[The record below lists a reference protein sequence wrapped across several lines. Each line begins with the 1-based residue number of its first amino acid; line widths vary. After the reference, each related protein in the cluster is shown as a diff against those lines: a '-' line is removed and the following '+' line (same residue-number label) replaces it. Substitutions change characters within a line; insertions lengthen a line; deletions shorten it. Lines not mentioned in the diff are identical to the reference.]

1 MGSWH
6 FKTNKLQK
14 RTCHLKTGKMFF
26 SPVSSIDKDLK
37 IFIVVDDKF
46 VVHSRN
52 SVAKHRAIVFAITW
66 FHPWTYRQLGQT
78 WHAPDVDIV
87 INYRGWKFE
96 SVICNK
102 EKSLTG
108 KPKVISKE
116 RIYRAFSLTWAT
128 SMLMYRN
135 KRKRWQKT
143 RDQLPQNWLGI
154 LTRPQFHCFGTP
166 IWPPWRHVKT
176 LYINKATFPPSPK
189 LTYILQNCFWII
201 SKLYKAIALHLWKL
215 KSLLVLKSATAPF
228 FFFLP
233 FLFFFIFFLLP
244 ILVVVRIRPVS
255 LLGIGKRG

>member
-1 MGSWH
+1 MIPNLRHSSFVSQRLLRGIRKNFPVE
-6 FKTNKLQK
+6 FKSQLFLAQALVAIALSLEEYLCHGLLALSTNKLQK

-26 SPVSSIDKDLK
+26 SLVSSIDKDLK

-108 KPKVISKE
+108 KPNVISKE

-128 SMLMYRN
+128 SMLMYRS
-135 KRKRWQKT
+135 KRKRLQKT

-189 LTYILQNCFWII
+189 LTYILQNCF
-201 SKLYKAIALHLWKL
+201 
-215 KSLLVLKSATAPF
+215 
-228 FFFLP
+228 
-233 FLFFFIFFLLP
+233 
-244 ILVVVRIRPVS
+244 
-255 LLGIGKRG
+255 